1 MKIICQAIT
10 VTIVSILPYSALGGQ
25 VTVVNPGGI
34 GAILAPIILPPSAPA
49 PVIAPTTP
57 GTVAPLYAPLAS
69 AQPIAPPTVLPGGDQ
84 LGLTPATAAN
94 LSPRQRMFATALA
107 QADLSQQS
115 TDDLQGAHLLIGRAL
130 ASGLLPKDLLTLLGA
145 EQGRLEAE
153 LAQR

>member
-1 MKIICQAIT
+1 MKIIRQAIT
-10 VTIVSILPYSALGGQ
+10 AAVAFILPHSALGGQ

-57 GTVAPLYAPLAS
+57 GAVTPLYSPLAS
-69 AQPIAPPTVLPGGDQ
+69 AQSIAPPNVLPGGDQ
-84 LGLTPATAAN
+84 LGLTAATAAN

-107 QADLSQQS
+107 QADLSQLS
-115 TDDLQGAHLLIGRAL
+115 TEDLQGARLLIGRAL
-130 ASGLLPKDLLTLLGA
+130 SSSLLPKDLLTLLGA